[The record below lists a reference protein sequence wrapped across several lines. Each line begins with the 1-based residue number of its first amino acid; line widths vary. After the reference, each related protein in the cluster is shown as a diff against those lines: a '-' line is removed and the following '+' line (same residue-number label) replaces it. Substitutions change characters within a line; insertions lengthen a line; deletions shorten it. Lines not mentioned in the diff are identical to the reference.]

1 MFLWAGG
8 ENLTGG
14 KCKVN
19 WPTVTRPV
27 NLDGL
32 GMLDSKRFS
41 RALQLRWLWLDGQ
54 TLMLHGRGSKLL
66 APTLTNFSL
75 RRQQE

>member
-1 MFLWAGG
+1 
-8 ENLTGG
+8 
-14 KCKVN
+14 
-19 WPTVTRPV
+19 
-27 NLDGL
+27 
-32 GMLDSKRFS
+32 MLDSKRFS